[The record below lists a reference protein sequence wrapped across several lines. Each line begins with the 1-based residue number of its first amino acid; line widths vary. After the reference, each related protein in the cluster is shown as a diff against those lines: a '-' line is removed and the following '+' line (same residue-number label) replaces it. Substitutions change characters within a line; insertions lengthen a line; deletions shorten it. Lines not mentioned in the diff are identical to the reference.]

1 MVRVTTKIGDYVA
14 KDTDWEPIVA
24 LKNAVEKIEERILR
38 KLRKIEESNKKE
50 LRQKRLENWSNTTL
64 RS

>member
-38 KLRKIEESNKKE
+38 KLRKIEESNKKGIKAE
-50 LRQKRLENWSNTTL
+50 EA
-64 RS
+64 